1 MSYGVA
7 VALQAAVYQALL
19 ADSGVSALIGSA
31 VYDEVPSGVI
41 PSTYVA
47 IGPEV
52 AVDQSD
58 KTGTGAE
65 HRLQVSVVSDVAG
78 FATAKGVAVAV
89 SDALHNGDF
98 GLSRGRLVRLQFDR
112 ATASRE
118 EAANLRRVDLRFVA
132 RVEDTV

>member
-7 VALQAAVYQALL
+7 VALQAAVYQRLS
-19 ADSGVSALIGSA
+19 ADSAVNALIGAA
-31 VYDEVPSGVI
+31 VYDEVPGGVI

-58 KTGTGAE
+58 KTGVGAE
-65 HRLQVSVVSDVAG
+65 HRFQVAVVSDVAG

-89 SDALHNGDF
+89 SDALHNGQ
-98 GLSRGRLVRLQFDR
+98 LTLTRGQLVSLQFDR

-118 EAANLRRVDLRFVA
+118 EAANVRRVDLRFVA